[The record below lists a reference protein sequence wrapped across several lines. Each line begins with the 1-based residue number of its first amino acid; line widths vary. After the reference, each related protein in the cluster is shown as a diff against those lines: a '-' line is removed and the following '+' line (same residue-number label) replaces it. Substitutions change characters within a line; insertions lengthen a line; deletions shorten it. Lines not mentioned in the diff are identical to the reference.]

1 MGPVTSAID
10 APTRG
15 AGRGAYGLRITGISA
30 DDMLVPADR
39 LWPHLRVAVTIAATD
54 SALTEEA
61 VTEERADLRL
71 RTGGRLEVHRATG
84 LARFVV
90 PRRLTDDEVVHP
102 FLAPAAAVMAHWLN
116 RPCFHSGGFVSAGG
130 VWGLVGDRESGKS
143 TTLAWLALQG
153 HSIVADD
160 ILVLD
165 PEGRA
170 YAGPRSIDLRRG
182 TAEHLGVGE
191 ALGRVG
197 ARSRWRMTLK
207 PLNLELPF
215 RGWFFLAWGERI
227 EVVRLRGSESLARL
241 LQQRTLRVRPTDP
254 AAFLDLAA
262 LPAWEIRRPRDW
274 ALLEAASTCLIE
286 TSNSTSEMRP

>member
-1 MGPVTSAID
+1 MGPVTSEID

-39 LWPHLRVAVTIAATD
+39 LWPHLRVAVTIAGTD

-207 PLNLELPF
+207 PLDLELPF

-241 LQQRTLRVRPTDP
+241 LQQRTLRVRPSDP

-274 ALLEAASTCLIE
+274 ALLEASSTCLIE
-286 TSNSTSEMRP
+286 TSNSTGETRP